1 MAKKKYKL
9 EKDFQSDVISFL
21 TQIGFFVFKCE
32 SQTRGIPDLFCIRGG
47 VHIFI
52 EIKLPSG
59 KLSKIQ
65 SLMIERINER
75 GGNAFVAYDMEDIH
89 GIIKEMF

>member
-1 MAKKKYKL
+1 MEKKKYKL

-21 TQIGFFVFKCE
+21 TQTGFFVFKCE
-32 SQTRGIPDLFCIRGG
+32 SQTRGIPDLFCVREG

-52 EIKLPSG
+52 ELKIEGG

-65 SLMIERINER
+65 SFMIEKINR
-75 GGNAFVAYDMEDIH
+75 HGGNAFVAYDMEDIH
-89 GIIKEMF
+89 GIIREMF